1 MNPSMVVRRS
11 LGLALAAGAVITV
24 AGCSA
29 AEPIETLTVTESEY
43 RAAFAEF
50 VDCMDAEGFGVIIND
65 DSGTVIDY
73 AIPGEAVQSGAE
85 ETCYT
90 PFMPIDA
97 AWQVANED
105 TSETA
110 LLIRECL
117 EGLGYESDGTS
128 AGDWRIIQ
136 ENGLESTCGTP

>member
-1 MNPSMVVRRS
+1 MLMI
-11 LGLALAAGAVITV
+11 AAGL
-24 AGCSA
+24 SA
-29 AEPIETLTVTESEY
+29 CAPVPEPIETLTVTESEY

-50 VDCMDAEGFGVIIND
+50 LDCTDAEGFGVIIND

-73 AIPGEAVQSGAE
+73 AIPEDAVQRGPE